1 MESISQRT
9 CRRTMITNIFLVLVL
24 LIPGAEAENLECYS
38 CVDYNDGSCSEDKAA
53 KTSCSPD
60 QNCIET
66 NATLETS
73 HNYSY
78 LMVKG
83 CGNRSIED
91 MLELV
96 PFYGINLYFHL
107 SQCNSSLCNNLNNEK
122 TIYPEK
128 VTPEPNNVQCY
139 SCIGNTGAECSSS
152 NVTIVNCYGKYE
164 YCFDGNINLTT
175 GNQTVVIPIK
185 SCSLR
190 SRCPIQ
196 TLSSESLSLEIKGAC
211 CEGNLCNRDLSN
223 RTQYVDLPPLVLLED
238 LTSKKN
244 SSLNMTTV

>member
-1 MESISQRT
+1 
-9 CRRTMITNIFLVLVL
+9 
-24 LIPGAEAENLECYS
+24 AEAENLECYS

-122 TIYPEK
+122 TIYP
-128 VTPEPNNVQCY
+128 
-139 SCIGNTGAECSSS
+139 
-152 NVTIVNCYGKYE
+152 
-164 YCFDGNINLTT
+164 